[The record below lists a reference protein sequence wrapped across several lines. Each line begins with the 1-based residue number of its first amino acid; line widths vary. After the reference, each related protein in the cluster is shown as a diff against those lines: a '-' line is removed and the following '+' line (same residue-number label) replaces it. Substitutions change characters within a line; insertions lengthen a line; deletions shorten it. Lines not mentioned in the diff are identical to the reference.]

1 MITIINAAILLLL
14 VVLVL
19 VLMLVAAVFYKH
31 HNVVKII
38 ADFVSGI
45 TIGIA
50 IPVSITLI
58 QDNTNNPDKIV
69 TGLFILVGFLV
80 VMLFSMILKA
90 RNEDNVKPMH
100 DVKNINRNN
109 LYLTTKDKEVND
121 SVIYVNYK
129 SIWPWKSVK
138 VLCKNNDSHNLKIG
152 IPIKR
157 DKNQRTLLISY
168 NSKSDKVSLKQD
180 SNASEK

>member
-45 TIGIA
+45 TIGMA

-80 VMLFSMILKA
+80 VMLF
-90 RNEDNVKPMH
+90 
-100 DVKNINRNN
+100 
-109 LYLTTKDKEVND
+109 
-121 SVIYVNYK
+121 
-129 SIWPWKSVK
+129 
-138 VLCKNNDSHNLKIG
+138 
-152 IPIKR
+152 
-157 DKNQRTLLISY
+157 Q
-168 NSKSDKVSLKQD
+168 
-180 SNASEK
+180 